1 MRWRPGEDGAILP
14 CCGLHELL
22 LLFFIPDL
30 EKNGDRMT
38 LAMEKGR
45 ARQGRESERGNGKL
59 WTKADQYG
67 LEGSGDTYWEVSG
80 DRDTG
85 VLIFMDLKS
94 NGSRFS
100 RQRGTSVE
108 LERVPDFI

>member
-45 ARQGRESERGNGKL
+45 ARQGRESERGDGKL

-67 LEGSGDTYWEVSG
+67 LEGSGDIYWEVSG
-80 DRDTG
+80 DRHRCPYFHGSEIKWFTFFKATWHISG
-85 VLIFMDLKS
+85 ARKS
-94 NGSRFS
+94 A
-100 RQRGTSVE
+100 
-108 LERVPDFI
+108 